1 MKYPYIVVKNGR
13 WYDAGEDVDE
23 NEGAEKSASE
33 FYDQIT
39 ASEEKKYTKTEIS
52 RMKTDDLREIAISVG
67 IENANE
73 MTGVDLKQQLTQH
86 FGL

>member
-13 WYDAGEDVDE
+13 WYDAGEEVDE
-23 NEGAEKSASE
+23 NEEVEKSASE

-39 ASEEKKYTKTEIS
+39 TSEEKKYTKTEIS

>member
-13 WYDAGEDVDE
+13 WYDAGEEVDE
-23 NEGAEKSASE
+23 NKGVET
-33 FYDQIT
+33 T
-39 ASEEKKYTKTEIS
+39 APDFSNQTTTSLYKKYTNTEIS

>member
-13 WYDAGEDVDE
+13 WYDAGEEVDE
-23 NEGAEKSASE
+23 NEGVEKSTSGFSGQTTTSE
-33 FYDQIT
+33 D
-39 ASEEKKYTKTEIS
+39 KKYTKTEIS

>member
-13 WYDAGEDVDE
+13 WYDAGEEVDE
-23 NEGAEKSASE
+23 NKGVDK
-33 FYDQIT
+33 T
-39 ASEEKKYTKTEIS
+39 APDCSNQTTTSVDKKYTKTEIS
-52 RMKTDDLREIAISVG
+52 RMKTDELRELAISVG

-73 MTGVDLKQQLTQH
+73 MTGVDLKQQLAQH

>member
-13 WYDAGEDVDE
+13 WYDAGEEVDE
-23 NEGAEKSASE
+23 KEGVEKSASE
-33 FYDQIT
+33 FSDQT
-39 ASEEKKYTKTEIS
+39 TTSEEKKYTKTEIS

-73 MTGVDLKQQLTQH
+73 MTGVDLKQHLTQH